1 VAAGSSAYLA
11 YQLIRRDLSIRF
23 TGSALGFAWAVLQPL
38 GLIILYW
45 FIFGIMLPGGKTGQ
59 GGGGDYVYFLIS
71 GLLPWLGFS
80 EALVRGTTSVVENAQ
95 IVKRLPFRSEILVL
109 VPSATAI
116 LFELVALILFFGL
129 LLFTGRLAGA
139 IWIIPVAIALQ
150 FALQFGLSLILAVA
164 YVVFRDVLQLLSFGL
179 SVLFFLSP
187 ILFEV
192 RPAFAMVFRW
202 NPLTPLMGLY
212 RFGTIG
218 GHLPSWGA
226 IAYLVGFALTG
237 VVLGLSLF
245 RRAQSAL
252 VDAI

>member
-1 VAAGSSAYLA
+1 MAAGSSAYLA
-11 YQLIRRDLSIRF
+11 YQLIRRDLSLRF
-23 TGSALGFAWAVLQPL
+23 TGSALGFAWAVIQPL

-45 FIFGIMLPGGKTGQ
+45 FVFGIVLPGGKLGQ
-59 GGGGDYVYFLIS
+59 GAGGDYVYFLIS

-80 EALVRGTTSVVENAQ
+80 EALIRGTTSVVENAQ

-116 LFELVALILFFGL
+116 IFELVALVLFFGL

-139 IWIIPVAIALQ
+139 LWVIPIAILLQ
-150 FALQFGLSLILAVA
+150 FALQVGLSLILAVA
-164 YVVFRDVLQLLSFGL
+164 YVVFRDVIQILSFGL

-192 RPAFAMVFRW
+192 KPAFAMVFRW

-226 IAYLVGFALTG
+226 IAYLVGFAVVG
-237 VVLGLSLF
+237 VVFGLGLF
-245 RRAQSAL
+245 RRAQSVL
-252 VDAI
+252 IDAI